1 MTNGVA
7 TKSVVEYGARRTLI
21 VAAVMAA
28 TLMQTLDSTIT
39 NVALPNIQGNIG
51 ASVEQAT
58 WVITAY
64 TIAAIIV
71 IPLTPWLQ
79 SRFGRRNY
87 YVASILGFTVA
98 SAMCGASAS
107 LGTLAFW
114 RVVQGMFGGGL
125 LATSQTILRDTFP
138 PEKLN
143 VSQGIFVIGA
153 AMGPALGP
161 PLGGIL
167 VDNYSWNLCFYINVV
182 PGLFSAIVLFLLLR
196 SPDAPKKSQVDGI
209 GVVLLALALGSMQ
222 YVLTEGEQNYWFA
235 DSTIRRMAFLCV
247 SSAVGFVV
255 YELMFIAKPVVD
267 LRVLANRT
275 VWAGTLLAIASGAVS
290 LGATYILPQYVQ
302 GSLGFTPTLSGMMFL
317 FRAIPI
323 AFCTPILVG
332 LVSKVEPRLIVGGGF
347 MVTGVAIA
355 VMAWHT
361 TSQSSVWTFAVPLA
375 LTGLGTAANLIPLSV
390 AVLGASAP
398 KDGPKASALINL
410 GLQLGGSIA
419 VAMLDVL
426 LDRRQQV
433 HSTILG
439 GQDTLHNAAVQ
450 AFLHSHSIAQLAS
463 LVHGQSTILS
473 YADGSYIM
481 GVGTLLCIPLV
492 ALLGK
497 RQAKVDLKEVETGG

>member
-1 MTNGVA
+1 MTNGVS

-98 SAMCGASAS
+98 SVMCGGSGS
-107 LGTLAFW
+107 LGALAFW
-114 RVVQGMFGGGL
+114 RVVQGLFGGGL
-125 LATSQTILRDTFP
+125 LATGQTILKDTFP

-161 PLGGIL
+161 PVGGIL

-182 PGLFSAIVLFLLLR
+182 PGLFSAIALFFLLR
-196 SPDAPKKSQVDGI
+196 SPEPPKKSAIDGI
-209 GVVLLALALGSMQ
+209 GIALLAIALGSMQ
-222 YVLTEGEQNYWFA
+222 YVLTEGEQHYWFA
-235 DSTIRRMAFLCV
+235 DRGIRCMAFACIC
-247 SSAVGFVV
+247 SAIGFVV
-255 YELMFIAKPVVD
+255 YELRFISKPVVD

-275 VWAGTLLAIASGAVS
+275 VWAGTLLAIASGGVS
-290 LGATYILPQYVQ
+290 LGSTYILPQYVQ
-302 GSLGFTPTLSGMMFL
+302 GSLGFTPTLSGLMFL

-323 AFCTPILVG
+323 ALFTPLLVKIVG
-332 LVSKVEPRLIVGGGF
+332 KLDPRLMVGAAFAISGI
-347 MVTGVAIA
+347 AIA
-355 VMAWHT
+355 AMAWYT
-361 TSQSSVWTFAVPLA
+361 TSQSFVWTFAVPLA
-375 LTGLGTAANLIPLSV
+375 LSGVGTAANFIPLSV
-390 AVLGASAP
+390 AVLGGTSAN
-398 KDGPKASALINL
+398 DGPKASALINL
-410 GLQLGGSIA
+410 GIQLGGSIA

-426 LDRRQQV
+426 LDKREAF

-439 GQDTLHNAAVQ
+439 GQNTLHDAAVQ
-450 AFLHSHSIAQLAS
+450 AFLHGHSLQQLAA
-463 LVHGQSTILS
+463 LVYGQSTILS
-473 YADGSYIM
+473 YADGSYVM
-481 GVGTLLCIPLV
+481 GVVCLLCVPLV
-492 ALLGK
+492 ALMAK
-497 RQAKVDLKEVETGG
+497 RKTNVDMNEIEMGG